1 MPDLDSLNYNVDYTS
16 SRILL
21 NNTICCIVTAV
32 VTVVIICLNS
42 VTVLAYWK
50 STQLCKKMTNFLI
63 LILSLND
70 LAVGLIA
77 GPLCILFLV
86 EEITLKGATDVIANL
101 NLGSS
106 LLFSGMS
113 FETMIVMNC
122 ERYLGT
128 VHPMFHLAKVTKERL
143 LQYLLAIW
151 AVGGA
156 QIILLFFYGDFFVKL
171 KTAEVM
177 FCMLLLLFMYVQIY
191 LTAQESRN
199 LSLCCKSKNRVH
211 QEEASY
217 FKVKSLITNVKLAKS
232 CLLVIVCAFVCFIPA
247 PLTAGAIDSTNEVAY
262 MVQIWSETF
271 ILLNSSLNSIIF
283 FWRNSCLRK
292 EALIIIRCAIKQ

>member
-1 MPDLDSLNYNVDYTS
+1 MSDLDSLKYIVDYTS

-21 NNTICCIVTAV
+21 NNTICCTVTSV

-70 LAVGLIA
+70 LAVGLIV

-86 EEITLKGATDVIANL
+86 EEITLKGATNVVASL
-101 NLGSS
+101 NLGSL
-106 LLFSGMS
+106 LLFSGLS
-113 FETMIVMNC
+113 FETMIIMNC
-122 ERYLGT
+122 ERYLGI

-143 LQYLLAIW
+143 FQCLLAIW
-151 AVGGA
+151 ATGGV
-156 QIILLFFYGDFFVKL
+156 QIILLFFYGDFFVIL

-177 FCMLLLLFMYVQIY
+177 FCMILLLYMYVKIY

-199 LSLCCKSKNRVH
+199 LGLCKSKNRVH
-211 QEEASY
+211 QEETSY
-217 FKVKSLITNVKLAKS
+217 FKVKSLIQNVKLAKS
-232 CLLVIVCAFVCFIPA
+232 CLLVIICAFVCFIPA
-247 PLTAGAIDSTNEVAY
+247 SVTAGAINSTNEVAY
-262 MVQIWSETF
+262 MVHIWSETF
-271 ILLNSSLNSIIF
+271 ILLNSILNSILF

-292 EALIIIRCAIKQ
+292 EALIIIRYAIQL